1 MARFTG
7 VLGIAVLLALAYL
20 FSTNRRAIRLKTVY
34 WGLGL
39 QFVFAIIVVYWS
51 FGQAVMSSIG
61 DKVNGLLAY
70 AFAGSS
76 FVFGNLG
83 LPADPNTKL
92 PFLPEAWSK
101 VGFVFAFQ
109 VLPTIIFISA
119 LFAVLYYLGVMQVII
134 RFMAWVMSR

>member
-39 QFVFAIIVVYWS
+39 QFVFAIIVFYWI
-51 FGQAVMSSIG
+51 FGRVVISSLG
-61 DKVNGLLAY
+61 DKVTGLLPS
-70 AFAGSS
+70 AFPVFF
-76 FVFGNLG
+76 FVSGTFG

-119 LFAVLYYLGVMQVII
+119 LF
-134 RFMAWVMSR
+134 